1 MNYNFI
7 YVFSSK
13 MNQYHYILAISLLI
27 ITGVFL
33 STVVFSSVN
42 ALETTSK
49 KIDTNSLSESSTK
62 TFKNK

>member
-13 MNQYHYILAISLLI
+13 MNQYHYILTISLLI
-27 ITGVFL
+27 ITGVLL